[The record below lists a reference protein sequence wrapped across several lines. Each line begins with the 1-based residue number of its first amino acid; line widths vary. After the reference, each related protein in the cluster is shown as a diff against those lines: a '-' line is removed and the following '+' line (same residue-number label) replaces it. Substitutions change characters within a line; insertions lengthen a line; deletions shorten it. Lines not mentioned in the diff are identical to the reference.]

1 MACKV
6 PLEPKA
12 QRGLKVHKALLGLKV
27 HKALLVLK
35 DNKAQPE
42 TKATKESKGL

>member
-1 MACKV
+1 MASKA
-6 PLEPKA
+6 PLARKA
-12 QRGLKVHKALLGLKV
+12 

>member
-12 QRGLKVHKALLGLKV
+12 QRGLKVHKVQPVFKGN
-27 HKALLVLK
+27 KALLVLK